1 MQDKSEEIAFFDRHA
16 EADDYNVFTD
26 LASARIIDAF
36 LRLTNL
42 PAGASVADL
51 GCGSGAFTQL
61 LRLRGFIVQ
70 GVDISPKLIELARR
84 KYPDIPFHVGDVEE
98 LPFARD
104 SLDGLLLS
112 GIVHHFPDPNLFA
125 SEVFRVLRSGG
136 KFFAFDPNRRNP
148 FMYLYRDRSS
158 PFYSPIGVTEN
169 ERPIIAEECARV
181 FERAGFRVQTDFL
194 SGLAYR
200 YVASRGARLALP
212 IYNLADAMLFR
223 SPLLHRF
230 RAFVLTFGEKQ

>member
-1 MQDKSEEIAFFDRHA
+1 MQDKGEEIAFFDRHA

-26 LASARIIDAF
+26 LANARIIDAF
-36 LRLTNL
+36 LRFTKL

-51 GCGSGAFTQL
+51 GCGSGVFTQL
-61 LRLRGFIVQ
+61 LRLRGLTAQ

-84 KYPDIPFHVGDVEE
+84 KFPDVPFHVGDVEE
-98 LPFARD
+98 LPFERA

-112 GIVHHFPDPNLFA
+112 GIVHHFPDPSRFA
-125 SEVFRVLRSGG
+125 SEAFRVLRSGG

-169 ERPIIAEECARV
+169 ERPVIAEECARV
-181 FERAGFRVQTDFL
+181 FERAGFRVQTAFL

-212 IYNLADAMLFR
+212 IYNFADSVLFR
-223 SPLLHRF
+223 SALLHRF
-230 RAFVLTFGEKQ
+230 SAFVLTYGEKQ